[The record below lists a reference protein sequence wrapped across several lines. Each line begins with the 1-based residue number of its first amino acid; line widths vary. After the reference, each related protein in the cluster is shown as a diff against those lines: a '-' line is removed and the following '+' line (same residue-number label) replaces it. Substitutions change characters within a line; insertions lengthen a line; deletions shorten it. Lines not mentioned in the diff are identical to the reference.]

1 LHTVYLGLGSNQ
13 GDRLALL
20 KRAIV
25 DLGERIIITAKS
37 HIYETE
43 PWGVIDQPDFLN
55 MCVEGKTELGPHEL
69 LQFVKQIEKRLGRK
83 PRKRWGPREIDIDI
97 LFFDQ
102 LILDGS
108 LLTIPHK
115 GVVKRATVLVPL
127 ADIASD
133 FRHPVNQKTISDLL
147 DGVDTSG
154 IAIFPIT

>member
-1 LHTVYLGLGSNQ
+1 
-13 GDRLALL
+13 
-20 KRAIV
+20 
-25 DLGERIIITAKS
+25 
-37 HIYETE
+37 
-43 PWGVIDQPDFLN
+43 